1 MEEVERKLLEEKIRK
16 QEEMNRFLKE
26 KYDFIK
32 DQYTLLSNQ
41 NYELTKTFASGMKRE
56 QNKDIITIRTIKQ
69 ITVIFSMIFILIII
83 VAAVL
88 VVVFLKF

>member
-69 ITVIFSMIFILIII
+69 MTVIFSMIFILIII

>member
-69 ITVIFSMIFILIII
+69 MTIIFSMIFILIII

>member
-1 MEEVERKLLEEKIRK
+1 MDEAERKLYNEKIRK

-69 ITVIFSMIFILIII
+69 MTVIFSMIFILIII

-88 VVVFLKF
+88 LVVFLKF

>member
-16 QEEMNRFLKE
+16 QEELNCFLKE

-41 NYELTKTFASGMKRE
+41 NYELTKTFAQGMKRE

-69 ITVIFSMIFILIII
+69 MVLIFSILFSLIII
-83 VAAVL
+83 VVAVL
-88 VVVFLKF
+88 VVVFFKF

>member
-56 QNKDIITIRTIKQ
+56 QNEDIITIRTIKQ
-69 ITVIFSMIFILIII
+69 MTVIFSMIFILIII

>member
-1 MEEVERKLLEEKIRK
+1 MDEAERKLYNEKIRK

-69 ITVIFSMIFILIII
+69 MTVIFAMIFILIII
-83 VAAVL
+83 VSAVL
-88 VVVFLKF
+88 LVVFLKF